1 MKITISVQYQG
12 KPMFESFEVP
22 PAENERTL
30 PPTWRQHR
38 KAMRLVNALNASGAN
53 ADFLMVPESA
63 AELQRIVSKGR
74 MMAKRVWHFADIK
87 PSKAKSQAISQ
98 WRELVA

>member
-12 KPMFESFEVP
+12 KPMFETLDVP
-22 PAENERTL
+22 PSENERAL
-30 PPTWRQHR
+30 PPHWKHHR
-38 KAMRLVNALNASGAN
+38 KAMRLVNVLNESGAK
-53 ADFLMVPESA
+53 ADFLLVPESA

-74 MMAKRVWHFADIK
+74 MMAKRVWHTSEIK
-87 PSKAKSQAISQ
+87 PSKAKTKAIRK

>member
-12 KPMFESFEVP
+12 KLMFESFEVP
-22 PAENERTL
+22 PSENERIL
-30 PPTWRQHR
+30 PPTWKHHR
-38 KAMRLVNALNASGAN
+38 KAMRLVNALNASGAK

-63 AELQRIVSKGR
+63 VELQRIVSKGR

-87 PSKAKSQAISQ
+87 PSKAKSQAIRQ